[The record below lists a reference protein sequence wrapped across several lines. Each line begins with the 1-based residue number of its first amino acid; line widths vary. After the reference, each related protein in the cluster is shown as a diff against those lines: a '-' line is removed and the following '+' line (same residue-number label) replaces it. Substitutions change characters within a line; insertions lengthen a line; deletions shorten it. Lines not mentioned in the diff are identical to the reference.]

1 MKLIITKPIFFL
13 LFTLASVSAYSQ
25 QWLGRTTSNYSGTYG
40 VYNNASSIADSK
52 YLLYFN
58 FWGRGVNFY
67 NNYLDY
73 NAPIK
78 LNKWA
83 NDNYILDNNDPNN
96 KSIYQNNWLL
106 ENLNG
111 KDKQFSFNQDI
122 WGPAMMFPLSKK
134 TNFSIN
140 TRQRSGLQ
148 MFGISENFA
157 RMAKNGIDS
166 NSGIYNGSNAL
177 RRDVSYENGK
187 FAVNAQSYQEL
198 SFTLGGVMH
207 QSKKHQ
213 FNGGLTLK
221 LIRGLGTAF
230 IKGDNLNMSIDGNQS
245 ADINGTVQYGY
256 TDNQSVI
263 DPFNDPYGL
272 FSLNSKGFGAGIDVG
287 FDYTYRS
294 SRLKYRSNQCNYNN
308 RKSDYD
314 LKIAMAFNDIGGIRF
329 NRGSYV
335 YKYQNPVNTNVN
347 VATGILDGFRS
358 NNQNTFDS
366 IGNAVFGSMGVNK
379 NSGFTTALPAAFNFQ
394 ADFRFTK
401 HFYTQIFLNQ
411 NLKPMNSSGLR
422 ATSMLSVIPRIES
435 RGFEFSMPLTLSDN
449 YKNFYVGA
457 YARIGP
463 VFFGSDNLGGLLNV
477 ASNSNFRGADIYG
490 GISFGIG
497 HCHTEWIDNQVD
509 PVYIDSVRDTTH
521 TEKSIN
527 KTDTVVK
534 IKTDTVKIVVKDTI
548 KITKKDTVYINNTN
562 NAELDRIY
570 RNRENEVLRRQRE
583 IERRERELLER
594 ERNLNQTNAQV
605 LQNCRNQ
612 NNTLTEEVNR
622 LRNNAVS
629 KDREIDQLR
638 RDLETARQT
647 NRKYE
652 SDLLVC
658 KTCPDDLVKKNA
670 EIVKLQ
676 AEIDAL
682 RKNTTQ
688 TNAEV
693 IKKAELDKAKAE
705 ADAIV
710 LRKRVDSLGLVI
722 LNKQKEL
729 DLCKIDKSTGD
740 IKKCE
745 EEKALLNLEMIEMA
759 KNINRLNTR
768 VYSLTYRVDSLYNEL
783 NKSNKALE
791 DCKRAAVA
799 NAEVIKKAE
808 ADKAKAET
816 DAEIAKKKA
825 EELNLLLIART
836 AELEKCKSSNTN
848 ETNAEV
854 IKKAEA
860 DKAKAEADAEIAKKR
875 AEELNQLLVART
887 AELEKC
893 KSSNT
898 NETNAEV
905 IKKAEAD
912 KAKAEAD
919 AEIAKKRAEELNLL
933 LIAKTAEL
941 EKCKQSSTSTDADIL
956 KIKKCEDENEMLKA
970 EMKALA
976 ANVGRLNT
984 RNSILTYRV
993 DSLINVLKNSSSS
1006 NNSSTE
1012 AELLKKCREAEVQ
1025 YKAEITGLKNTIT
1038 AKNKT
1043 IDSTRAAAEVIVKKQ
1058 AELST
1063 QVNQLKAEIE
1073 TLKASS
1079 SSNDCADLKK
1089 QLEEKNAQI
1098 LQLNKDKSDLQ
1109 FKINSLT
1116 NQLNETRVE
1125 YNFVVKQSQRCN
1137 QKLDSCMRG
1146 LYNKDIVPDEKD
1158 KPTEGSGPY
1167 QGNRIENT
1175 TPPKREEDRPRKTLL
1190 GAILEAALESSSTTG
1205 SSDGNSGTGTN
1216 TPSSPRPSSPRPSS
1230 PNTTSSNESTSRPKY
1245 DTPAP
1250 SRPTNTSP
1258 SSTPSRTNTS
1268 NNSGVKINQPS
1279 TPVPSAPSPS
1289 KPRTPDPTTNRQPGA
1304 TTGAGTPS
1312 PNSPTIN
1319 SRGTTGGASGL
1330 EPARTK

>member
-1 MKLIITKPIFFL
+1 MKLNITKPILFF
-13 LFTLASVSAYSQ
+13 FVTLASINAYSQ

-67 NNYLDY
+67 NDYLDY
-73 NAPIK
+73 NSPIK

-83 NDNYILDNNDPNN
+83 NDNYVLANNDPNN
-96 KSIYQNNWLL
+96 KSIYQNDWLL

-134 TNFSIN
+134 KNFSIN

-148 MFGISENFA
+148 MFGINENFA

-198 SFTLGGVMH
+198 SFTLGGIMH

-294 SRLKYRSNQCNYNN
+294 SRLKYRNNQCNYNN

-347 VATGILDGFRS
+347 VATGILDGFRTS
-358 NNQNTFDS
+358 NQNTFDS

-521 TEKSIN
+521 TEKLIN

-791 DCKRAAVA
+791 DCKRAAIA

-860 DKAKAEADAEIAKKR
+860 DKAKAEADAEIAKKK
-875 AEELNQLLVART
+875 T
-887 AELEKC
+887 
-893 KSSNT
+893 
-898 NETNAEV
+898 
-905 IKKAEAD
+905 
-912 KAKAEAD
+912 
-919 AEIAKKRAEELNLL
+919 EELNLL

-941 EKCKQSSTSTDADIL
+941 EKCKQNSTSNDADIL

-1058 AELST
+1058 TDLNT

-1158 KPTEGSGPY
+1158 KPTDGSGPY

-1175 TPPKREEDRPRKTLL
+1175 TPPKREEERPRKTLL
-1190 GAILEAALESSSTTG
+1190 GAILEAALESSSTSG

-1216 TPSSPRPSSPRPSS
+1216 TPSSPRPSNPRPSSPRPSS
-1230 PNTTSSNESTSRPKY
+1230 TNTTSSNESTSKPKY

-1250 SRPTNTSP
+1250 SRPSNPSP

-1268 NNSGVKINQPS
+1268 NNSGVKVTQPS
-1279 TPVPSAPSPS
+1279 TPAPSNPSPS
-1289 KPRTPDPTTNRQPGA
+1289 KPSTPDPTINRQPG
-1304 TTGAGTPS
+1304 TPTGGGIPKT
-1312 PNSPTIN
+1312 NTPTIN
-1319 SRGTTGGASGL
+1319 R
-1330 EPARTK
+1330 

>member
-1 MKLIITKPIFFL
+1 MKSIITKPILFFF
-13 LFTLASVSAYSQ
+13 FTLASFSAYSQ

-67 NNYLDY
+67 NDYLDY
-73 NAPIK
+73 NSPIK

-83 NDNYILDNNDPNN
+83 NDNYVLDNNDPNN
-96 KSIYQNNWLL
+96 KSIYQNDWLL

-187 FAVNAQSYQEL
+187 FAVNSQSYQEL

-294 SRLKYRSNQCNYNN
+294 SRLKYRSNQCNNNN

-347 VATGILDGFRS
+347 VATGILDGFRTS
-358 NNQNTFDS
+358 NQNTFDS

-521 TEKSIN
+521 TEKLIN
-527 KTDTVVK
+527 KSDTVVK

-622 LRNNAVS
+622 LKNNAIS

-638 RDLETARQT
+638 RELETARQT

-658 KTCPDDLVKKNA
+658 KTCPDDLAKKNA

-705 ADAIV
+705 ADALV

-729 DLCKIDKSTGD
+729 DLCKIDKSSGD

-768 VYSLTYRVDSLYNEL
+768 VYSLTYRVDSLHNEL

-791 DCKRAAVA
+791 DCKRAAIA

-825 EELNLLLIART
+825 EELNLLLIA
-836 AELEKCKSSNTN
+836 
-848 ETNAEV
+848 
-854 IKKAEA
+854 
-860 DKAKAEADAEIAKKR
+860 
-875 AEELNQLLVART
+875 
-887 AELEKC
+887 
-893 KSSNT
+893 
-898 NETNAEV
+898 
-905 IKKAEAD
+905 
-912 KAKAEAD
+912 
-919 AEIAKKRAEELNLL
+919 
-933 LIAKTAEL
+933 KTAEL
-941 EKCKQSSTSTDADIL
+941 EKCKQNSTSTDADIL

-1205 SSDGNSGTGTN
+1205 SSNENSGTGTSS
-1216 TPSSPRPSSPRPSS
+1216 PSRPRPSSPRPSS
-1230 PNTTSSNESTSRPKY
+1230 PNTTSSDESTSRPKY

>member
-1 MKLIITKPIFFL
+1 MKSIITKPILFL
-13 LFTLASVSAYSQ
+13 FITLASINVYSQ

-67 NNYLDY
+67 NDYLDY
-73 NAPIK
+73 NSPIK

-83 NDNYILDNNDPNN
+83 NDNYVLANNDPNN
-96 KSIYQNNWLL
+96 KSIYQNDWLL

-157 RMAKNGIDS
+157 RMAKNGIDT
-166 NSGIYNGSNAL
+166 NSGIFNGPNAL
-177 RRDVSYENGK
+177 RRNVTYENGK

-198 SFTLGGVMH
+198 SFTLGGIMH

-221 LIRGLGTAF
+221 LIRGLGSAF

-294 SRLKYRSNQCNYNN
+294 NRLKYRNNQCNNNN

-335 YKYQNPVNTNVN
+335 YKYQNPVNSNVN

-358 NNQNTFDS
+358 TNQNTFDS
-366 IGNAVFGSMGVNK
+366 IGNAIFGSMGVNK

-401 HFYTQIFLNQ
+401 HFYTQVFLNQ

-477 ASNSNFRGADIYG
+477 ASNSNFRGGDIYG

-509 PVYIDSVRDTTH
+509 PVYIDSVRDTSH
-521 TEKSIN
+521 TEKLIN
-527 KTDTVVK
+527 KSDTIVK
-534 IKTDTVKIVVKDTI
+534 IKTDTVKIVIKDTI

-570 RNRENEVLRRQRE
+570 KNRENEVLRRQRE
-583 IERRERELLER
+583 LERRERELLER

-612 NNTLTEEVNR
+612 NNTLTEELNR

-658 KTCPDDLVKKNA
+658 KNCPDELVKKNA

-705 ADAIV
+705 AEAIV

-729 DLCKIDKSTGD
+729 DLCKIDKSSGD

-783 NKSNKALE
+783 NKSNKALD
-791 DCKRAAVA
+791 DCKRAAIA
-799 NAEVIKKAE
+799 NAEVIKKTE
-808 ADKAKAET
+808 ADKAKAEAE
-816 DAEIAKKKA
+816 AEIAKKRA
-825 EELNLLLIART
+825 EELNQVLIART
-836 AELEKCKSSNTN
+836 AELEKCKSSNN
-848 ETNAEV
+848 
-854 IKKAEA
+854 
-860 DKAKAEADAEIAKKR
+860 
-875 AEELNQLLVART
+875 NQ
-887 AELEKC
+887 
-893 KSSNT
+893 
-898 NETNAEV
+898 TNAEV

-933 LIAKTAEL
+933 LIAKAAEL
-941 EKCKQSSTSTDADIL
+941 EKCKQNSTSNDADIL
-956 KIKKCEDENEMLKA
+956 KIKKCEEENEMLKA

-976 ANVGRLNT
+976 TNVGRLNT
-984 RNSILTYRV
+984 RNSVLTYRV
-993 DSLINVLKNSSSS
+993 DSLINVLKNSSSN

-1043 IDSTRAAAEVIVKKQ
+1043 IDSTKAAAEVIVKKQ

-1073 TLKASS
+1073 TLKANSPS
-1079 SSNDCADLKK
+1079 DDCADLKK

-1109 FKINSLT
+1109 FQVNNLT

-1125 YNFVVKQSQRCN
+1125 YNFVLKQSQKCN

-1158 KPTEGSGPY
+1158 KPTEGTGPY

-1190 GAILEAALESSSTTG
+1190 GAILEAALESSSTSG
-1205 SSDGNSGTGTN
+1205 SSDENSGTGTN
-1216 TPSSPRPSSPRPSS
+1216 TPSRPRPSS
-1230 PNTTSSNESTSRPKY
+1230 PNTTSSNESTSKPKY

-1250 SRPTNTSP
+1250 YTPSRPTNPSP
-1258 SSTPSRTNTS
+1258 SYTPSRTNTS
-1268 NNSGVKINQPS
+1268 NNSGVKVTQPS
-1279 TPVPSAPSPS
+1279 TPATSNPSPS
-1289 KPRTPDPTTNRQPGA
+1289 KPSSPDPTINRQPGT

-1319 SRGTTGGASGL
+1319 SRGTSGGASGL